1 MLTGVRFSL
10 PKSFDMNNLLK
21 SLLYILV
28 FIMFAYLVAYI
39 KFAPNL
45 TIPNNFDKNNNFW
58 L

>member
-28 FIMFAYLVAYI
+28 FIMFAYLAYI
-39 KFAPNL
+39 KLAPSF